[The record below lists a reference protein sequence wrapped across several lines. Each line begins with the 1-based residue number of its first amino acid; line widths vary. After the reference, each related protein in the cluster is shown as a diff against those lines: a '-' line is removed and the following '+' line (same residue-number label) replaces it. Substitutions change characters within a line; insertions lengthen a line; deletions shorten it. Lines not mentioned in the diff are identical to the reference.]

1 MAREGGGRRGAPS
14 RVETLRLEYV
24 TTVTLSIVDRDG
36 RQCRT
41 LSHDT
46 RLLVTG
52 QAVRA
57 LGYGFTAVVLGALL
71 SAKGIG
77 TLRAGILLA
86 LLIAASAGASLVV
99 GAYGDRFGRRRSYAL
114 FFIGIGVAGAI
125 VATNPPIWVL
135 FVVAVSGTLS
145 TDVVDN
151 GAATTLEQVML
162 AEEDAGTGRVYG
174 WYNAGGAAFGALG
187 ALGAA
192 LVGVARSGQGVQALL
207 FVVLVPV
214 GAIGAV
220 CGWRLSAG
228 VEATAGSGHF
238 NGVTPARAK
247 LGQSKSTVR
256 RLAALFSVDAAGGGL
271 VTTAFLSYYFAQRY
285 GVSLAALGWLFFS
298 VSAVQAVSVL
308 LAPIIARRIGLV
320 PTMVWTHL
328 PSNVLLA
335 AVAFAPSFAVA
346 ATLLLLRTTLSQM
359 DVPTRQALVMS
370 VVTPAERSAAAA
382 STNAARY
389 SVRPIAPVI
398 GGLLQHVA
406 LGAPLLVA
414 GAVKGSYDLA
424 LWRWARKT
432 ARGGAS
438 NRGAAASGDPG

>member
-1 MAREGGGRRGAPS
+1 MR
-14 RVETLRLEYV
+14 
-24 TTVTLSIVDRDG
+24 
-36 RQCRT
+36 RT

-71 SAKGIG
+71 SAKGVG
-77 TLRAGILLA
+77 TVRAGILLA
-86 LLIAASAGASLVV
+86 LLIASSAGASLVV
-99 GAYGDRFGRRRSYAL
+99 GKYGDRFGRRKSYAL
-114 FFIGIGVAGAI
+114 FFVGIALAGAI

-135 FVVAVSGTLS
+135 FVVALSGTLS

-174 WYNAGGAAFGALG
+174 WYNSAGAAFGALG

-192 LVGVARSGQGVQALL
+192 LVGVARSGQSVQALL
-207 FVVLVPV
+207 FAALIPV
-214 GAIGAV
+214 GLIGTL
-220 CGWRLSAG
+220 CGWRLSSR
-228 VEATAGSGHF
+228 VEAPTRSAT
-238 NGVTPARAK
+238 VAEVVRARAK
-247 LGQSKSTVR
+247 LSRSRRSVR
-256 RLAALFSVDAAGGGL
+256 RLATLFSVDAAGGGL
-271 VTTAFLSYYFAQRY
+271 VTVAFFSYYFAQRY
-285 GVSLAALGWLFFS
+285 GSSLASLGWLFFA
-298 VSAVQAVSVL
+298 VSAIQAVSVL
-308 LAPIIARRIGLV
+308 LAPLVARRIGLV

-335 AVAFAPSFAVA
+335 AMAFAPSFAVA

-370 VVTPAERSAAAA
+370 VVSPSERSAAAA
-382 STNAARY
+382 TTNAARY
-389 SVRPIAPVI
+389 SVRPVAPVV
-398 GGLLQHVA
+398 GGLLQRVA

-414 GAVKGSYDLA
+414 GIVKGAYDLA
-424 LWRWARKT
+424 LWRWARRMGPGSHS
-432 ARGGAS
+432 AGD
-438 NRGAAASGDPG
+438 SGEPNQPD